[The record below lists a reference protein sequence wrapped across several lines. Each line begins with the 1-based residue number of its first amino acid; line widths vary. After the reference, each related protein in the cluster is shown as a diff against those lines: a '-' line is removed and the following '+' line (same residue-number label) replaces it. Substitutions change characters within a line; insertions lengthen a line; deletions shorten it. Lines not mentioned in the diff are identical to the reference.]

1 MIHVEIAIIAILV
14 AYAAVLPGIFLVLR
28 GVSLMSDAISHSV
41 LLGIAVMFLIVQ
53 SLSSPWLFIGASCA
67 GIATVMLTEAVI
79 ATGRLKQDAAIGIV
93 FPLFFSIGII
103 LISLFARNVH
113 LDIDMVILGEL
124 VFAPFNRFIVYG
136 VDLGPYALWS
146 IGSIAVINTVFVSL
160 FYKELKVSVFDPDF
174 STVLGFSP
182 TIIYY
187 GLMMVTSITAVGAF
201 EVVGSIVVVALMI
214 TIPATAYLLASR
226 LYAMIQYSVGLSIL
240 IALTG
245 YAVAYIFDV
254 SIAGSIAMMSG
265 IVFLIVLIFTP
276 ENGLLAYWTQS
287 RRARVMLAKHVLK
300 AYLQDRQGN
309 ADGVEEIVARLG
321 WSRTFILHTAKQ
333 ATDVFD
339 VARDD
344 TIVLL

>member
-1 MIHVEIAIIAILV
+1 
-14 AYAAVLPGIFLVLR
+14 
-28 GVSLMSDAISHSV
+28 
-41 LLGIAVMFLIVQ
+41 
-53 SLSSPWLFIGASCA
+53 
-67 GIATVMLTEAVI
+67 
-79 ATGRLKQDAAIGIV
+79 
-93 FPLFFSIGII
+93 
-103 LISLFARNVH
+103 
-113 LDIDMVILGEL
+113 
-124 VFAPFNRFIVYG
+124 
-136 VDLGPYALWS
+136 
-146 IGSIAVINTVFVSL
+146 
-160 FYKELKVSVFDPDF
+160 
-174 STVLGFSP
+174 
-182 TIIYY
+182 
-187 GLMMVTSITAVGAF
+187 MMVTSITAVGAF